1 VAGEPIDRL
10 AGADHPQGQRDHV
23 AHTLSRLAVREFF
36 EMRLVQTDP
45 NFGNYLFDAATGR
58 IALLDFGATE
68 AVTVERVEQLRAWG
82 GRCAISMRRVSPPRH
97 IEAGFVAAE
106 DPPSQTRAVIDM
118 MLTAGEPLAHRGPYD
133 FGASDLFGRVFDLG
147 RAQAMGEG
155 YARTPPADLLFL
167 QRKFVGTFML
177 CTRLK
182 ARVNLAEV
190 FGDHL

>member
-1 VAGEPIDRL
+1 MPCIAASRSACSATSRAGISGTSGAAAFSFSFTTA
-10 AGADHPQGQRDHV
+10 AG
-23 AHTLSRLAVREFF
+23 TLSHL
-36 EMRLVQTDP
+36 
-45 NFGNYLFDAATGR
+45 GLFDAATGR

-68 AVTVERVEQLRAWG
+68 TVTIERVEQLRRL
-82 GRCAISMRRVSPPRH
+82 GRALRDLDAARVTAAAV
-97 IEAGFVAAE
+97 EAGFVAVE
-106 DPPSQTRAVIDM
+106 DPPSQTQAVIDM
-118 MLTAGEPLAHRGPYD
+118 MLTAGEPLAHQGPYD

-190 FGDHL
+190 FGRHL